1 MEIKIATFQKG
12 TPAQEFLPLITD
24 AHNLRYS
31 HAEKNCLYFQIFR
44 FPYKEMTKAVAG
56 HEDGTVKFMKSYI
69 RAAVKRQETVLQF
82 VFRYQVEKVERRK
95 SGELKRRSIIEK
107 ERVFLIE
114 ADKSEIIQNSFREWA
129 HPLTLESVTAKLT
142 EEQKLI
148 AAKMLKAYF
157 AA

>member
-69 RAAVKRQETVLQF
+69 RAAVKRQETVLQ
-82 VFRYQVEKVERRK
+82 
-95 SGELKRRSIIEK
+95 
-107 ERVFLIE
+107 
-114 ADKSEIIQNSFREWA
+114 ADKSEIIQLVKPFLVELENVNSEKDAALYLNSFQEWA
-129 HPLTLESVTAKLT
+129 HPLTLESVTAELT

>member
-1 MEIKIATFQKG
+1 
-12 TPAQEFLPLITD
+12 
-24 AHNLRYS
+24 
-31 HAEKNCLYFQIFR
+31 
-44 FPYKEMTKAVAG
+44 
-56 HEDGTVKFMKSYI
+56 MKSYI

-82 VFRYQVEKVERRK
+82 VFRYQVEKMERRK

-114 ADKSEIIQNSFREWA
+114 ADKSEIIQLVKPFLVELENVNSEKDAALYLNSFQEWA
-129 HPLTLESVTAKLT
+129 HPLTLESVAAELT